1 MFCPKCKGE
10 MTRDDKGFYVCPDC
24 GAKFRS
30 QNPTKAE
37 LQNLETDNG
46 TFARSNA
53 SAYVGVTVVL
63 FIMSVV
69 LTVITNLLTFSLVL
83 KLVLYF
89 VCLLLTLA
97 YTICLIK
104 AVSYGCIDKYDTALK
119 KSKDK
124 AAKELK
130 TIISQLQNKISALE
144 TTLVEFKANAE
155 REKADVRNTSETE
168 RE

>member
-30 QNPTKAE
+30 QNPTKSE
-37 LQNLETDNG
+37 MQNRETNDG
-46 TFARSNA
+46 TFASSNA

-83 KLVLYF
+83 KLVLYL
-89 VCLLLTLA
+89 VSLLLTLA

-104 AVSYGCIDKYDTALK
+104 AVSYGCIDKYDSDLQ
-119 KSKDK
+119 KSKAK

-130 TIISQLQNKISALE
+130 TKIAELQNRISALE

-155 REKADVRNTSETE
+155 REKADVRNSSETE

>member
-30 QNPTKAE
+30 QNPTKSE
-37 LQNLETDNG
+37 MQNRETNDG
-46 TFARSNA
+46 TFASSNA

-83 KLVLYF
+83 KLVLSF
-89 VCLLLTLA
+89 VSLLLTLA

-104 AVSYGCIDKYDTALK
+104 AVSYGCIDKYDSDLQ
-119 KSKDK
+119 KSKAK

-130 TIISQLQNKISALE
+130 TKIAELQNRISALE

-155 REKADVRNTSETE
+155 REKADVRNSSETE

>member
-1 MFCPKCKGE
+1 MFCPKCHGE
-10 MTRDDKGFYVCPDC
+10 MNRDDTGLYVCPDC

-30 QNPTKAE
+30 QNPTKSE
-37 LQNLETDNG
+37 MQNRETNDG
-46 TFARSNA
+46 TFASSNA
-53 SAYVGVTVVL
+53 SAYVGITVIL

-83 KLVLYF
+83 KLVLSF
-89 VCLLLTLA
+89 VSLLLTLA

-104 AVSYGCIDKYDTALK
+104 AVSYGCIDKYDSDLQ
-119 KSKDK
+119 KSKAK

-130 TIISQLQNKISALE
+130 TKIAELQNRISALE

-155 REKADVRNTSETE
+155 REKADVRNASETE

>member
-30 QNPTKAE
+30 QNPTKSE
-37 LQNLETDNG
+37 MQNRETNDG
-46 TFARSNA
+46 TFASSNA

-83 KLVLYF
+83 KLVLYL
-89 VCLLLTLA
+89 VSLLLTLA

-104 AVSYGCIDKYDTALK
+104 AVSYGCIDKYDTDLK

-130 TIISQLQNKISALE
+130 TIISQLQNRISALE
-144 TTLVEFKANAE
+144 TTLVEFL
-155 REKADVRNTSETE
+155 SLIHI
-168 RE
+168 

>member
-30 QNPTKAE
+30 QNPTKSE
-37 LQNLETDNG
+37 MQNRETNDG
-46 TFARSNA
+46 TFASSNA

-83 KLVLYF
+83 KLVLSF
-89 VCLLLTLA
+89 VSLLLTLA

-104 AVSYGCIDKYDTALK
+104 AVSYGCIDKYDSDLQ
-119 KSKDK
+119 KSKAK

-130 TIISQLQNKISALE
+130 TKIAELQNRISALE

-155 REKADVRNTSETE
+155 REQADARNASETE
-168 RE
+168 IE